1 MRDTSAM
8 RGAQLAL
15 HSPLRNTQTSA
26 LPSYVAA
33 HRSTRMAPPPP
44 GIPYSRAGGGWS
56 RSRRRITLLDAVR
69 GSKSRTTTWRPTR
82 SQRCCRA
89 A

>member
-1 MRDTSAM
+1 
-8 RGAQLAL
+8 
-15 HSPLRNTQTSA
+15 
-26 LPSYVAA
+26 
-33 HRSTRMAPPPP
+33 MAPPPP